1 MKLGER
7 LVAIAQMV
15 SQGATVADIG
25 TDHAY
30 LPVELIRQGKVS
42 TAIAGDVHV
51 GPYQAATATVRQAGL
66 SERISVRL
74 GDGLAILKPGEVD
87 TVILAGMGGSTMIRI
102 LAAEEA
108 VAATLK
114 QLILQPMNGAA
125 LLREWLH
132 RQNWQFTEEALV
144 EEEDH
149 LYEIIRVLK
158 QPEQLERAFKPLR
171 PILYEVGPLL
181 WHNKP
186 PLLSRHLLL
195 KINSLE
201 GVLEQLE
208 RSTSLAT
215 AQKSKFCREQLDE
228 LREMMA
234 CL

>member
-7 LVAIAQMV
+7 LAAIAHMV
-15 SQGATVADIG
+15 LNGATVADIG

-42 TAIAGDVHV
+42 TAIAGDVHE
-51 GPYQAATATVRQAGL
+51 GPYQAAMATVKHAGL
-66 SERISVRL
+66 SKQISVRL

-132 RQNWQFTEEALV
+132 RQNWQFAEETLV

-158 QPEQLERAFKPLR
+158 QPEQLERAFKPLK